1 MIEPVPVLRT
11 VILEPVY
18 LLPIDM
24 VEVDAQPLL
33 DDDGNPLRDDDGN
46 IIYG

>member
-1 MIEPVPVLRT
+1 MFEPAPVFHIPL
-11 VILEPVY
+11 LEPVY
-18 LLPIDM
+18 LRPIDM
-24 VEVDAQPLL
+24 VDVDAQPLL